1 MRKQASF
8 LFIGLSTLFLVGN
21 CVHHDG
27 FIYDNSAPDLAI
39 HTQSEV
45 TYELTKLECDAINY
59 PERREEFERQRNK
72 FKWICCDTT
81 VTTGSSGGGCK
92 KGKHGFGE
100 PFEHGQHGDGHRL
113 HQTLIHQWEE
123 ECRRNQEYN
132 ERWLLLL
139 ENRS

>member
-1 MRKQASF
+1 MLTS
-8 LFIGLSTLFLVGN
+8 LHLVGN

-27 FIYDNSAPDLAI
+27 FIYDNAAPDLVI
-39 HTQSEV
+39 YTQSEV
-45 TYELTKLECDAINY
+45 AYALTKLECDVINDS
-59 PERREEFERQRNK
+59 ERREEFERQKSK

-81 VTTGSSGGGCK
+81 VTTGTGAGGCK

-100 PFEHGQHGDGHRL
+100 QAGEGQPRDGRRL
-113 HQTLIHQWEE
+113 DLTMVKRWEA

-132 ERWLLLL
+132 EKWLLLL